1 MVTCEVKDETGTCNL
16 VIFDREF
23 SRIVGT
29 SAAEIKEQIA
39 HKQVNQLF
47 LKCSLNKKNIFH
59 TTLHFTQIDLH
70 INCHLFG
77 LSFKIYYLMR

>member
-23 SRIVGT
+23 SRIVGH

-47 LKCSLNKKNIFH
+47 LKCSLNKKKHISYNIAFY
-59 TTLHFTQIDLH
+59 TNRFT
-70 INCHLFG
+70 
-77 LSFKIYYLMR
+77 Y

>member
-39 HKQVNQLF
+39 HKQVNQSF

-59 TTLHFTQIDLH
+59 TTLHFTQIYLH
-70 INCHLFG
+70 IN
-77 LSFKIYYLMR
+77 